1 MKKFSKSWYRL
12 EAYAV
17 VGRAEGREGG
27 DARIIVTKSN
37 INKALGILRTF
48 GFAVAHYYEM
58 GKIETLGASQA
69 REVNTFVPDYF

>member
-17 VGRAEGREGG
+17 VGRSEKEH
-27 DARIIVTKSN
+27 ARIIVTKSN
-37 INKALGILRTF
+37 INKALGVLVAK
-48 GFAVAHYYEM
+48 GFAPDELYNYSM